1 MRFLLINSP
10 LFREEGCLYYEDTLP
25 PIGLGYI
32 ATYLKNNKVDVELI
46 DAVSDKI
53 PLDKLKK
60 IINEIKPDF
69 LAINIFTTNYDLVKE
84 LIESLDTKTHIII
97 GGLATKELNH
107 KIIEWK
113 TLNQIDVVIGDG
125 EQITLDIIKN
135 SLKED
140 AVFSNQSRRVFK
152 VSNGSVYYIKNI
164 SDVLLDRSFFKNEPT
179 KNHAGLLEANIITG
193 RGCIYNCSFCA
204 AARMQN
210 IDFPLRERTEDSII
224 NELNSIKNIFPV
236 VNSIRILDDLFLKT
250 RNSLLRATNIFTRFN
265 FHWRSMAHI
274 KVFSEAT
281 QKEINALKESGCDEL
296 FIGMESGSP
305 SILKTINKT
314 DNIEQIVLNLS
325 KIFKAK
331 INVKGYF
338 IYGFPDETEHDMVLT
353 YELASEIKE
362 LSMKYGS
369 NFRTS
374 VFQFRPYHG
383 TEIFNKL
390 KEKNINIEI
399 EQTIPNQ
406 DLSDLIGRNQ
416 FNFHRGNYSKVC
428 LETIHDYI
436 CRTNNLNE

>member
-1 MRFLLINSP
+1 
-10 LFREEGCLYYEDTLP
+10 
-25 PIGLGYI
+25 
-32 ATYLKNNKVDVELI
+32 
-46 DAVSDKI
+46 
-53 PLDKLKK
+53 LDKLKK

>member
-1 MRFLLINSP
+1 LRFLLINSP